1 MKARKRISY
10 SPDVDILMIQ
20 LSDKKIDDSYETKNS
35 VVSVDK
41 DGEAVL
47 IEIFNGKQYLKEL
60 GKTLPKS
67 VQDELTGQFTAVSH
81 QIRK

>member
-1 MKARKRISY
+1 MKVPKRISY
-10 SPDVDILMIQ
+10 SPDVDILMIK
-20 LSDKKIDDSYETKNS
+20 LSDKKVDDSYGTKNS

-47 IEIFNGKQYLKEL
+47 IEIFHGKQCLKEL
-60 GKTLPKS
+60 SKILPK
-67 VQDELTGQFTAVSH
+67 DIKEEFANQFAAVPH

>member
-1 MKARKRISY
+1 MKVQKRISY

-20 LSDKKIDDSYETKNS
+20 LSDKKIDDSYETENS

-41 DGEAVL
+41 DGEPVL
-47 IEIFNGKQYLKEL
+47 LEIFNGKQYLKEL
-60 GKTLPKS
+60 GKSLPKDIK
-67 VQDELTGQFTAVSH
+67 QELTEQFVAVSH